1 MIDTGG
7 KLYIGRQWDLDS
19 GQTQDKELFY
29 DPDDLTTHG
38 VVVGM
43 TGSGKTG
50 LCIDML
56 EEAALLGIPA
66 LMIDPKG
73 DITNTLLHFPDLLPQ
88 DFAPWI
94 NPDEVRREGK
104 TVEQAS
110 EETAELWRGGLDSWG
125 IAGDRIQALKDSA
138 SFAIYTPGSDAGLP
152 VNIMASLSAP
162 AISWDSNR
170 EQIRE
175 QIASTA
181 TALLGLIGLTDVD
194 PVTSREHVLLA
205 NIFENAWSQGQDL
218 DLGELIMQIQS
229 PPFDKV
235 GFLSTDAFF
244 DDKDR
249 FELAAKFNNLVASPS
264 FQTWI
269 EGDPLDIQTLLYH
282 EDGRPRHSV
291 FYIAHLADQERM
303 FFVTLL
309 FSAIETWMRTQ
320 SGTGSLR
327 TLIYFDEIFGYL
339 PPTSNPPS
347 KEPMLR
353 LLKQARAFGVGLLL
367 ATQNPVDVDYKAL
380 SNAGTW
386 FIGRLATARDK
397 DRLLDGLAGAA
408 GGGPDRKTL
417 SDAISS
423 LGKRVFVARNV
434 HEKESALFQ
443 TRWAMNYLAGPMT
456 RIQIPALN
464 QLAGA
469 EPVPGQETGKPPQQ
483 ETVAETIAKGAAVA
497 SLPEAAVDVD
507 ELPGTRTPPPLPRGA
522 GELFIT
528 PTLNPEEAIQKAG
541 RSLPLDA
548 SVAGLLYR
556 PAIFG
561 QASVLYNA
569 RKYDIRHEKEFA
581 FLVHDVRA
589 NGRVDW
595 EEFLINPL
603 DFKRL
608 DSDPQDGARFS
619 ALEEAIS
626 EKGSLSDLKSDLADW
641 IYRDAPM
648 MVKANEV
655 LDVYGGPDESL
666 ETFRQRSVAAAD
678 DKLQDEEDKLE
689 EKYQRKLDN
698 LATKL
703 KREERELAED
713 EADVSRR
720 KQEEYTS
727 YAETIF
733 SFFSGRRR
741 SLSTAMSKRG
751 RRSKAEEEVEESIE
765 EIADLKE
772 QIADLKLEL
781 EDEIDELETHWMEV
795 AEEHGEIPVTPYK
808 KDIHLDFFGIAW
820 LPNYLIQVDERLIE
834 IPAYDMAW

>member
-1 MIDTGG
+1 MIDTAG

-94 NPDEVRREGK
+94 NPDQVRREGK
-104 TVEQAS
+104 TLEEAS
-110 EETAELWRGGLDSWG
+110 EETAELWRSGLDGWG
-125 IAGDRIQALKDSA
+125 IAGDRLQALKDSA
-138 SFAIYTPGSDAGLP
+138 RFAIYTPGSDAGLP
-152 VNIMASLSAP
+152 LNIMASLSAP
-162 AISWDSNR
+162 EIVWESNR
-170 EQIRE
+170 ELIRE

-218 DLGELIMQIQS
+218 DLGELIMQIQT

-244 DDKDR
+244 PDKDR
-249 FELAAKFNNLVASPS
+249 FALAAKFNNLVASPS
-264 FQTWI
+264 FQAWI
-269 EGDPLDIQTLLYH
+269 EGDPLDIQTLLYD

-309 FSAIETWMRTQ
+309 FSAVETWMRTQ

-327 TLIYFDEIFGYL
+327 TLVYFDEIFGYL

-434 HEKESALFQ
+434 HEKESVLFQ

-456 RIQIPALN
+456 RIQIPAMN
-464 QLAGA
+464 ALAGA
-469 EPVPGQETGKPPQQ
+469 QATSSEEAGKPKQQ
-483 ETVAETIAKGAAVA
+483 KTAADTAVAPAAVV
-497 SLPEAAVDVD
+497 PETAGEIGD
-507 ELPGTRTPPPLPRGA
+507 LPGTRTRPPLPKGA
-522 GELFIT
+522 GEIFIA
-528 PTLNPEEAIQKAG
+528 PTLEPEEAVARAG
-541 RSLPLDA
+541 RSLPLNA
-548 SVAGLLYR
+548 SVAGLLYQ
-556 PAIFG
+556 PVLFG

-569 RKYDIRHEKEFA
+569 RKYDIKHDQELA

-595 EEFLINPL
+595 EEFQIDPL
-603 DFKRL
+603 DLKQL
-608 DSDPQDGARFS
+608 DNEPHDGARFS
-619 ALEEAIS
+619 ALEIPFDENS
-626 EKGSLSDLKSDLADW
+626 SFSDLKSDLVAW
-641 IYRDAPM
+641 IYREVPM
-648 MVKANEV
+648 TVKANEA
-655 LDVYGGPDESL
+655 LGVYAGPDESM
-666 ETFRQRSVAAAD
+666 EEFRQMCVDAAD
-678 DKLQDEEDKLE
+678 KKLQDEEDKLE
-689 EKYQRKLDN
+689 EKYQRKLDS
-698 LATKL
+698 LETKL
-703 KREERELAED
+703 KREERELSDDQA
-713 EADVSRR
+713 ALSRR

-727 YAETIF
+727 YAETVF
-733 SFFSGRRR
+733 SFFKGRRR

-751 RRSKAEEEVEESIE
+751 RRSKAEEDVQESID
-765 EIADLKE
+765 EIADLKQ
-772 QIADLKLEL
+772 QIVELKAEL
-781 EDEIDELETHWMEV
+781 EEEIDGLEDHWMEV
-795 AEEHGEIPVTPYK
+795 AEEYDEIPVPPYK
-808 KDIHLDFFGIAW
+808 KDIHLDFLGVAW
-820 LPNYLIQVDERLIE
+820 LPYYLIQVDDRLSE
-834 IPAYDMAW
+834 LPAYDIDQ